1 MLKIEKY
8 QKLLLIFPYFYFS
21 RCFFIFPKGY
31 NYGSTLLLT
40 ASVIFLFYSFYKKI
54 DLFQFVKR
62 NKTVFAS
69 VIFYF
74 LVSVFFVLLHGEK
87 IKLIDNPFRAFLFLS
102 VIIFLSYSK
111 LKFDILLY
119 IIPLGSFIAGVVAL
133 YQYYILH
140 LPSAFWEQMKIQ
152 SGDIAMSLG
161 LFSFIVSFYFIDIN
175 KSKLALLSTIAGL
188 FGVVASVLSFA
199 RGGWIGIPLI
209 FFVVLYIY
217 KNRISKKIVGVIG
230 LGILIGGVLL
240 SNNAQFMDR
249 VLSVKSALTSYSN
262 GVKDGS
268 IGARLDMWKMGIDAF
283 LEHPISGWNLKEL
296 ENYKK
301 ELAEKGVVS
310 PEFIQYTHFHNQF
323 IDDAAKKGL
332 LGGISLLGVFL
343 IPLYFFY
350 KKQKNQKESKRIKFI
365 TTLGIIHILLIMSYC
380 ITQAFL
386 AHNSGNIFYFF
397 LLVVFWAFMKNE
409 SEE

>member
-8 QKLLLIFPYFYFS
+8 QKLFAHFSLFLFFTLL
-21 RCFFIFPKGY
+21 FIFPKGY
-31 NYGSTLLLT
+31 NYGATLLLT
-40 ASVIFLFYSFYKKI
+40 ASVIFLFSSFYKKI
-54 DLFQFVKR
+54 DLFQFVKK
-62 NKTVFAS
+62 NKTIFAS

-102 VIIFLSYSK
+102 VVIFLSYSK

-161 LFSFIVSFYFIDIN
+161 LFSFIVSLYFIDIN
-175 KSKLALLSTIAGL
+175 KSKFALLSTVAGL
-188 FGVVASVLSFA
+188 FGVLASVLSFA
-199 RGGWIGIPLI
+199 RGGWVGIPLI

-217 KNRISKKIVGVIG
+217 KNRISKKLVGVIG

-350 KKQKNQKESKRIKFI
+350 KKQKNHKESKRIKFI
-365 TTLGIIHILLIMSYC
+365 TTLGIIHILSIMSYC

-397 LLVVFWAFMKNE
+397 LLVVFWTFMKNE

>member
-8 QKLLLIFPYFYFS
+8 QKLFAHFSLFLFFTLL
-21 RCFFIFPKGY
+21 FIFPKGY
-31 NYGSTLLLT
+31 NYGATLLLT
-40 ASVIFLFYSFYKKI
+40 ASVIFLFSSFYKKI
-54 DLFQFVKR
+54 DLFQFVKK
-62 NKTVFAS
+62 NKTIFAS

-74 LVSVFFVLLHGEK
+74 LVSVFFVLFHGEK
-87 IKLIDNPFRAFLFLS
+87 IKVIDNPFRAFLFLS

-161 LFSFIVSFYFIDIN
+161 LFSFVVSFYFIDIN
-175 KSKLALLSTIAGL
+175 KSKLALLSTVAGL
-188 FGVVASVLSFA
+188 FGVLASVLSFA

-217 KNRISKKIVGVIG
+217 KNRISKKLVGMIG
-230 LGILIGGVLL
+230 LSILMGGVLL
-240 SNNAQFMDR
+240 TNNAQFMDR

-268 IGARLDMWKMGIDAF
+268 IGARLDMWKMGSDAF

-296 ENYKK
+296 DSYKK
-301 ELAEKGVVS
+301 ALAEKGVVS

-350 KKQKNQKESKRIKFI
+350 KKQRSYKESKRIKFI
-365 TTLGIIHILLIMSYC
+365 TTLGIIHILSIMSYC

-386 AHNSGNIFYFF
+386 AHNSGNVFYFF

-409 SEE
+409 SED

>member
-8 QKLLLIFPYFYFS
+8 QKLFAHLSLFLFFTLLFVL
-21 RCFFIFPKGY
+21 PKGY
-31 NYGSTLLLT
+31 NYGATLLLV
-40 ASVIFLFYSFYKKI
+40 ASVVFLFYSLYKKVG
-54 DLFQFVKR
+54 LFQILDK
-62 NKTVFAS
+62 NKPIFMSAT
-69 VIFYF
+69 FYF
-74 LVSVFFVLLHGEK
+74 LVSLLFIFFYGEK
-87 IKLIDNPFRAFLFLS
+87 IRLIDNPFRAFLFLS

-111 LKFDILLY
+111 LKFDLLLY

-161 LFSFIVSFYFIDIN
+161 LFSFIVSLYFIDIN
-175 KSKLALLSTIAGL
+175 KSKFTLLSTVAGL
-188 FGVVASVLSFA
+188 FGVLASVLSFA
-199 RGGWIGIPLI
+199 RGGWVGIPLI

-217 KNRISKKIVGVIG
+217 KNRISKKLVGVIG

-323 IDDAAKKGL
+323 IDDTAKKGL

-350 KKQKNQKESKRIKFI
+350 KKQKNHKESKRIKFI
-365 TTLGIIHILLIMSYC
+365 TTLGIIHILSIMSYC

-397 LLVVFWAFMKNE
+397 LLVVFWTFMKNE

>member
-8 QKLLLIFPYFYFS
+8 QKLFAHLSLFLFFTLLFVL
-21 RCFFIFPKGY
+21 PKGY
-31 NYGSTLLLT
+31 NYGATLLLV
-40 ASVIFLFYSFYKKI
+40 ASVVFLFYSLYKKVG
-54 DLFQFVKR
+54 LFQILDK
-62 NKTVFAS
+62 NKPIFMS
-69 VIFYF
+69 VTFYF
-74 LVSVFFVLLHGEK
+74 LVSLLFIFFYGEK
-87 IKLIDNPFRAFLFLS
+87 IRLIDNPFRAFLFLS

-111 LKFDILLY
+111 LKFDLLLY

-161 LFSFIVSFYFIDIN
+161 LFSFIVSLYFIDIN
-175 KSKLALLSTIAGL
+175 KSKFTLLSTVAGL
-188 FGVVASVLSFA
+188 FGVLASVLSFA
-199 RGGWIGIPLI
+199 RGGWVGIPLI

-217 KNRISKKIVGVIG
+217 KNKISKKLVGVIG
-230 LGILIGGVLL
+230 LSIFMGGVLL

-323 IDDAAKKGL
+323 IDDTAKKGL

-350 KKQKNQKESKRIKFI
+350 KKQRSYKESKRIKFI
-365 TTLGIIHILLIMSYC
+365 TTLGIIHILSIMSYC

-386 AHNSGNIFYFF
+386 SHNSGNIFYFF
-397 LLVVFWAFMKNE
+397 LLVVFWTFMKNE

>member
-8 QKLLLIFPYFYFS
+8 QKLFAHFSLFLFFTLL
-21 RCFFIFPKGY
+21 FIFPKGY
-31 NYGSTLLLT
+31 NYGATLLLT
-40 ASVIFLFYSFYKKI
+40 ASVIFLFSSFYKKI
-54 DLFQFVKR
+54 DLFQFVKK
-62 NKTVFAS
+62 NKTIFAS

-161 LFSFIVSFYFIDIN
+161 LFSFVVSFYFIDIN

-188 FGVVASVLSFA
+188 FGVLASVLSFA

-217 KNRISKKIVGVIG
+217 KLVGVIG
-230 LGILIGGVLL
+230 LSIFMGGVLL

-268 IGARLDMWKMGIDAF
+268 IGARLDMWKMGSDAF

-296 ENYKK
+296 DSYKK
-301 ELAEKGVVS
+301 ALAEKGVVS

-350 KKQKNQKESKRIKFI
+350 KKQRSYKESKRIKFI
-365 TTLGIIHILLIMSYC
+365 TTLGVVHILSIMSYC

-386 AHNSGNIFYFF
+386 AHNSGNVFYFF

-409 SEE
+409 NEE

>member
-8 QKLLLIFPYFYFS
+8 QKLFAHLSLFLFFTLLFVL
-21 RCFFIFPKGY
+21 PKGY
-31 NYGSTLLLT
+31 NYGATLLLV
-40 ASVIFLFYSFYKKI
+40 ASVVFLFYSLYKKVG
-54 DLFQFVKR
+54 LFQILDK
-62 NKTVFAS
+62 NKPIFMS
-69 VIFYF
+69 VTFYF
-74 LVSVFFVLLHGEK
+74 LVSLLFIFFYGEK
-87 IKLIDNPFRAFLFLS
+87 IRLIDNPFRAFLFLS

-111 LKFDILLY
+111 LKFDLLLY

-161 LFSFIVSFYFIDIN
+161 LFSFIVSLYFIDIN
-175 KSKLALLSTIAGL
+175 KSKFTLLSTVAGL
-188 FGVVASVLSFA
+188 FGVLASVLSFA
-199 RGGWIGIPLI
+199 RGGWVGIPLI

-217 KNRISKKIVGVIG
+217 KNRISKKLVGVIC
-230 LGILIGGVLL
+230 LSILMGGVLL

-249 VLSVKSALTSYSN
+249 ILSVKSALTSYSN

-323 IDDAAKKGL
+323 IDDTAKKGL

-350 KKQKNQKESKRIKFI
+350 KKQKNHKESKRIKFI
-365 TTLGIIHILLIMSYC
+365 TTLGIIHILSIMSYC

-397 LLVVFWAFMKNE
+397 LLVVFWAFMKSE

>member
-8 QKLLLIFPYFYFS
+8 QKLFAHFSLFLFFTLL
-21 RCFFIFPKGY
+21 FIFPKGY
-31 NYGSTLLLT
+31 NYGATLLLT
-40 ASVIFLFYSFYKKI
+40 ASVIFLFSSFYKKI
-54 DLFQFVKR
+54 DLFQFVKK
-62 NKTVFAS
+62 NKTIFAS

-102 VIIFLSYSK
+102 VVIFLSYSK

-161 LFSFIVSFYFIDIN
+161 LFSFVISFYFIDIN

-188 FGVVASVLSFA
+188 FGVLASVLSFA

-217 KNRISKKIVGVIG
+217 KNKISKKLVGVIG
-230 LGILIGGVLL
+230 LSIFMGGVLL

-268 IGARLDMWKMGIDAF
+268 IGARLDMWKMGSDAF

-296 ENYKK
+296 DSYKK
-301 ELAEKGVVS
+301 ALAEKGVVS

-323 IDDAAKKGL
+323 IDDTAKKGL

-350 KKQKNQKESKRIKFI
+350 KKQKNHKESKRIKFI
-365 TTLGIIHILLIMSYC
+365 TILGIIHILSIMSYC

>member
-8 QKLLLIFPYFYFS
+8 QKLFAHLSLFLFFTLLFVL
-21 RCFFIFPKGY
+21 PKGY
-31 NYGSTLLLT
+31 NYGATLLLV
-40 ASVIFLFYSFYKKI
+40 ASVVFLFYSLYKKVG
-54 DLFQFVKR
+54 LFQILDK
-62 NKTVFAS
+62 NKPIFMS
-69 VIFYF
+69 VTFYF
-74 LVSVFFVLLHGEK
+74 LVSLLFIFFYEEK
-87 IKLIDNPFRAFLFLS
+87 IRLIDNPFRAFLFLS

-111 LKFDILLY
+111 LKFDLLLY

-161 LFSFIVSFYFIDIN
+161 LFSFIVSLYFIDIN
-175 KSKLALLSTIAGL
+175 KSKFTLLSTVAGL
-188 FGVVASVLSFA
+188 FGVLASVLSFA
-199 RGGWIGIPLI
+199 RGGWVGIPLI

-217 KNRISKKIVGVIG
+217 KNRISKKLVGVIG

-323 IDDAAKKGL
+323 IDDTAKKGL

-350 KKQKNQKESKRIKFI
+350 KKQKNHKESKRIKFI
-365 TTLGIIHILLIMSYC
+365 TTLGIIHILSIMSYC

-397 LLVVFWAFMKNE
+397 LLVVFWTFMKNE

>member
-8 QKLLLIFPYFYFS
+8 QKLFAHFSLFLFFTLL
-21 RCFFIFPKGY
+21 FIFPKGY
-31 NYGSTLLLT
+31 NYGATLLLT
-40 ASVIFLFYSFYKKI
+40 ASVIFLFSSFYKKI
-54 DLFQFVKR
+54 DLFQFVKK
-62 NKTVFAS
+62 NKTIFAS

-102 VIIFLSYSK
+102 VVIFLSYSK

-161 LFSFIVSFYFIDIN
+161 LFSFIVSLYFIDIN
-175 KSKLALLSTIAGL
+175 KSKFTLLSTVAGL
-188 FGVVASVLSFA
+188 FGVLASVLSFA
-199 RGGWIGIPLI
+199 RGGWVGIPLI

-217 KNRISKKIVGVIG
+217 KNRISKKLVGVIG

-323 IDDAAKKGL
+323 IDDTAKKGL

-350 KKQKNQKESKRIKFI
+350 KKQKNHKESKRIKFI
-365 TTLGIIHILLIMSYC
+365 TTLGIIHILSIMSYC

-397 LLVVFWAFMKNE
+397 LLVVFWTFMKNE

>member
-8 QKLLLIFPYFYFS
+8 QKLFAHFSLFLFFTLL
-21 RCFFIFPKGY
+21 FIFPKGY

>member
-1 MLKIEKY
+1 MYAEAKIELNEIDATVIDAMNSVRARAYGVDKAQTTSY
-8 QKLLLIFPYFYFS
+8 PAFTILSQTDMRKQLRMERRMELAGENLRFADLIRWRLAEVVMKQKQYGMLYPATECLTKVVNTGNWFWPITPDIDENGCPDFTKMEATGLIQVLSQRQWDNRQYLWPIPS
-21 RCFFIFPKGY
+21 KDIQIVKLEEGH
-31 NYGSTLLLT
+31 
-40 ASVIFLFYSFYKKI
+40 YK
-54 DLFQFVKR
+54 F
-62 NKTVFAS
+62 T
-69 VIFYF
+69 
-74 LVSVFFVLLHGEK
+74 
-87 IKLIDNPFRAFLFLS
+87 
-102 VIIFLSYSK
+102 
-111 LKFDILLY
+111 
-119 IIPLGSFIAGVVAL
+119 
-133 YQYYILH
+133 
-140 LPSAFWEQMKIQ
+140 
-152 SGDIAMSLG
+152 
-161 LFSFIVSFYFIDIN
+161 
-175 KSKLALLSTIAGL
+175 LLSTVAGL
-188 FGVVASVLSFA
+188 FGVLASVLSFA
-199 RGGWIGIPLI
+199 RGGWVGIPLI

-217 KNRISKKIVGVIG
+217 KNRISKKLVGVIG
-230 LGILIGGVLL
+230 LSIFMGGVLL

-323 IDDAAKKGL
+323 IDDTAKKGL

-350 KKQKNQKESKRIKFI
+350 KKQKNHKESKRIKFI
-365 TTLGIIHILLIMSYC
+365 TTLGIIHILSIMSYC

>member
-8 QKLLLIFPYFYFS
+8 QKLFAHFSLFLFFTLL
-21 RCFFIFPKGY
+21 FIFPKGY
-31 NYGSTLLLT
+31 NYGATLLLT
-40 ASVIFLFYSFYKKI
+40 ASVIFLFSSFYKKI
-54 DLFQFVKR
+54 DLFQFVKK
-62 NKTVFAS
+62 NKTIFAS

-102 VIIFLSYSK
+102 VVIFLSYSK

-161 LFSFIVSFYFIDIN
+161 LFSFIVSLYFIDIN
-175 KSKLALLSTIAGL
+175 KSKFTLLSTVAGL
-188 FGVVASVLSFA
+188 FGVLASVLSFA
-199 RGGWIGIPLI
+199 RGGWVGIPLI

-217 KNRISKKIVGVIG
+217 KNRISKKLVGVIG

-323 IDDAAKKGL
+323 IDDTAKKGL

-350 KKQKNQKESKRIKFI
+350 KKQKNHKESKRIKFI
-365 TTLGIIHILLIMSYC
+365 TTLGIIHILSIISYC

-397 LLVVFWAFMKNE
+397 LLVVFWTFMKNE